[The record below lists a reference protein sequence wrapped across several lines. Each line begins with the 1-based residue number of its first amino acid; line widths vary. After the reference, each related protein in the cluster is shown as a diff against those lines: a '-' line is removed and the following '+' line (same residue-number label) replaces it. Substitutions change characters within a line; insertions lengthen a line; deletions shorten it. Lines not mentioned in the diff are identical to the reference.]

1 MNLRYALIGI
11 VMAASPLCLAD
22 QTAVAEVLD
31 ALHECAARADFE
43 GYFALYHE
51 RAVFLGTDRDEYWPL
66 AQLKAYARPHFE
78 AGTGWTY
85 RPTERFIHVADDTA
99 WFEERL
105 QHASYGETRGTGVL
119 LRTEEG
125 WRVVQYNLTLPIPNE
140 LFKDVAAEISDHY
153 AAGDRPRGQ

>member
-1 MNLRYALIGI
+1 MDLRYALIAI
-11 VMAASPLCLAD
+11 VMAASPICLAD
-22 QTAVAEVLD
+22 QTAIAEVLD
-31 ALHECAARADFE
+31 ALHERAAKADFE

-66 AQLKAYARPHFE
+66 AQFKTYARPHFD

-85 RPTERFIHVADDTA
+85 HPTERFIHVAGNTA

-119 LRTEEG
+119 LSTEEG
-125 WRVVQYNLTLPIPNE
+125 WRVVQYNLTLPIPNA
-140 LFKDVAAEISDHY
+140 LFKDVAADISEHY
-153 AAGDRPRGQ
+153 ATR